1 MLNRLIDSLFDLFF
15 QSPIRTVFQ
24 LRGGFHF
31 HSRLFSFFLFLPCLL
46 WAQSDYETVV
56 EDVIFNSSSRVVI
69 DEKTIRNSKAPD
81 LISLITTQA
90 NVTLFNNNFQPPQL
104 FLRGGE
110 SSHIL
115 ILIDGVPSYDV
126 SWAQRTLN
134 LNALDINN
142 VRRIEIIKGGQTVLF
157 GGQALAGVIKIE
169 TFASQYRDEKKVS
182 ATTAL
187 TEYEDYRIGAS
198 LEKALSDEEGF
209 KASVRYMDRKNQS
222 PVFDSSVRYDQF
234 NHNIDLNYEKQG
246 STIIRARGFYFKDK
260 SWNPTTVNV
269 AGSQSIA
276 DSDVQR
282 DDEQFGVSTQL
293 IFKELPLKPKLSV
306 YGQKGWRYFYS
317 ISQTP
322 NVNARFR
329 SQLQGVLL
337 DTTPLETDTFAL
349 LAGASYQREDFFFND
364 IAGTFNATPR
374 RDEKFQE
381 LRGYYAMAKVTPSK
395 DFQMEFGSRQED
407 VTGFKDQR
415 SYQIGLTL
423 FENTKLE
430 WVTGYRAPSSAQR
443 FGIFPNEDLKPET
456 SQTYSLTQDYKIAD
470 KGEVSVTLFETSFDN
485 YIETQRV
492 GFILEY
498 ANTKKVKTRGV
509 ELAASYLLTEK
520 DTLQMSYAYQ
530 EPWDQ
535 VRHEQ
540 LRRRPKVSGTLRLFH
555 AEEKWTTMLEGT
567 GAGERNDFFGA
578 TRKYEFEGYFLVNT
592 SASYRLRD
600 DLSLS
605 LRISNLLD
613 YRPELS
619 IDFYGEG
626 RNAWLTAEYRW

>member
-1 MLNRLIDSLFDLFF
+1 MRLLFPFFVLLLPLFA
-15 QSPIRTVFQ
+15 
-24 LRGGFHF
+24 L
-31 HSRLFSFFLFLPCLL
+31 
-46 WAQSDYETVV
+46 AQSDYETVV

-169 TFASQYRDEKKVS
+169 TFASQYRDEKKVT

-198 LEKALSDEEGF
+198 LENALSDQEGY

-222 PVFDSSVRYDQF
+222 PVFDSSKRYDQF
-234 NHNIDLNYEKQG
+234 NHNVDLNYEKQG
-246 STIIRARGFYFKDK
+246 TTVVRARGFYFKDK

-282 DDEQFGVSTQL
+282 DDEQFGVSSQL
-293 IFKELPLKPKLSV
+293 IFKELPFKPKLSF

-329 SQLQGVLL
+329 SQLQGINL
-337 DTTPLETDTFAL
+337 DTTPIETEKLSL
-349 LAGASYQREDFFFND
+349 LVGMSYQREDFFFND

-374 RDEKFQE
+374 RDDKFQE
-381 LRGYYAMAKVTPSK
+381 LRGVYVMTKFKPTDKVQFEAGT
-395 DFQMEFGSRQED
+395 RHED
-407 VTGFKDQR
+407 VTGFRDQR

-423 FENTKLE
+423 NEKTKLE

-456 SQTYSLTQDYKIAD
+456 SQTYSITQDYKLSD
-470 KGEVSVTLFETSFDN
+470 RGEASITLFETSFDN

-498 ANTKKVKTRGV
+498 ANTARVKTRGV
-509 ELAASYLLTEK
+509 ELATSYLLTDK
-520 DTLQMSYAYQ
+520 DTLQLSYAYQ

-540 LRRRPKVSGTLRLFH
+540 LRRRPKVSGTIRVFH
-555 AEEKWTTMLEGT
+555 TEEKYTTMLEGT
-567 GAGERNDFFGA
+567 GAGQRNDFFGA
-578 TRKYEFEGYFLVNT
+578 SRRYEFEGYFLLNT

-626 RNAWLTAEYRW
+626 RNAWLTADYTW